1 MTAVKLEDRY
11 TTSIWKMNIDG
22 YKFDGYKFD
31 GSHEER
37 QTSRF
42 IKFLVILSL
51 DIYTLS
57 PQASDIHIRQITHAH
72 VTTTYY
78 MYVNLSVCIYIYHC
92 NTLGNYYYQFCQMT

>member
-22 YKFDGYKFD
+22 YKFDG
-31 GSHEER
+31 SHEER

-42 IKFLVILSL
+42 IIFLVILSL

-57 PQASDIHIRQITHAH
+57 PQASGIHIRQITHAH

-78 MYVNLSVCIYIYHC
+78 MYVNL
-92 NTLGNYYYQFCQMT
+92 